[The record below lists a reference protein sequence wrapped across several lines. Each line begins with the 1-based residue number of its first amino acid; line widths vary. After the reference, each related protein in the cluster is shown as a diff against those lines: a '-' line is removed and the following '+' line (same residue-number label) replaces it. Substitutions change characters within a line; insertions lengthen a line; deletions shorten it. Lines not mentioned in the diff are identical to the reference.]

1 METLLNDFSP
11 GLFVVS
17 TILLLALIALMI
29 KFEWKPI
36 LNYLEERE
44 YGINNALEAA
54 DNARKEMQ
62 NLQSDNEQLVKEARE
77 ERDAMLKEA
86 REIKEKMISEAK
98 EEAKGVATTLI
109 ENAQASIEQEK
120 QAALAEIK
128 KSVADLSIGIAE
140 SVIKRELT
148 SKEDQLQL
156 VEGILKEVTLN

>member
-1 METLLNDFSP
+1 MELVTPAIGLIFWTTVVFTLL
-11 GLFVVS
+11 
-17 TILLLALIALMI
+17 LLLLK
-29 KFEWKPI
+29 KFAWKPI
-36 LNYLEERE
+36 LNSLEERE
-44 YGINNALEAA
+44 SGINNALEAA

-140 SVIKRELT
+140 SVIKRELA